1 MTRAVLPNPSAWAE
15 WLLAGIVDRALH
27 HWGHVLPL
35 DGGFV
40 DHDHADSETDTA
52 IPDDDVDIAS
62 FPSQPSASLR
72 PSSFELLASAFTEQ
86 FASALAM
93 MCQGD
98 FVLGVPPGD
107 LQLDALFE
115 DHGVFWLAIDEM
127 FPLEWATKRRCF
139 PAKLPLSALQRYN
152 RRKCAHLLRDFA
164 ASAGLPPRSALFRLE
179 LLDLTGGPKGKTM
192 TSTFSMSSL
201 WLPQS
206 TSCLR

>member
-27 HWGHVLPL
+27 QWGHVLPL

-52 IPDDDVDIAS
+52 IPDDDDDIAS

-98 FVLGVPPGD
+98 FVLGVPRVTFSLTLSSKTTVYSGWPSTRCSHSSGRPTGGAF
-107 LQLDALFE
+107 QQNSFSQHCRGTTGGNALTSY
-115 DHGVFWLAIDEM
+115 V
-127 FPLEWATKRRCF
+127 T
-139 PAKLPLSALQRYN
+139 LPLLLIFFSTVHSFALSFWISQVV
-152 RRKCAHLLRDFA
+152 RKGR
-164 ASAGLPPRSALFRLE
+164 
-179 LLDLTGGPKGKTM
+179 
-192 TSTFSMSSL
+192 
-201 WLPQS
+201 Q
-206 TSCLR
+206 